1 MMSEVPAMPPSGPA
15 TPAFVADL
23 TVGRL
28 AKWLRWLGY
37 DTLLERRREIPVL
50 LRILDTSA
58 RLLLTRRRKLAQGL
72 PPGRVLFI
80 EHNQLIDQLRQVVS
94 ALSLDPCTHRGT
106 RCMRCNELLA
116 PRRREEVRGQ
126 VPAYTYQ
133 THERFSQCPGCGRIY
148 WEGTHRQRMEAW
160 VEDKLRR
167 VPPA

>member
-1 MMSEVPAMPPSGPA
+1 MAEAPSTPSGGPAMP
-15 TPAFVADL
+15 AFIADL

-37 DTLLERRREIPVL
+37 DTLFLRRREIPIL

-58 RLLLTRRRKLAQGL
+58 RILLTRRRRLAQGL
-72 PPGRVLFI
+72 PAARVLFI
-80 EHNQLIDQLRQVVS
+80 EHNQLMDQLRQVVT
-94 ALSLDPCTHRGT
+94 ALSLDFCTHRGT

-148 WEGTHRQRMEAW
+148 WEGTHRERMEAC
-160 VEDKLRR
+160 VEAELRR
-167 VPPA
+167 APPV